1 MSDKNSKIPTIFVVL
16 GVTGDLTAKKIA
28 PALFNLFEKKMLPP
42 KFEFV
47 GVSRRDWGDAELREH
62 IRAILHVKAPHA
74 SEASIE
80 KFLKLVTYGKIRF
93 DEPGDYEVLNDKLRA
108 IDDRWGVC
116 TNKLFYLSVPPEFY
130 DGIFD
135 NLHASGLTDPC
146 SPEEGWT
153 RVVVEKP
160 FGSDEKSA
168 KELDAHLARLFK
180 EEQIYR
186 IDHYLAK
193 EMLQNIFAFRFG
205 NNLFER
211 EWGAETIEAI
221 NIKLHESIGAEDRGS
236 FYENVGALRDVGQN
250 HLLQMLALVTMERP
264 SGYTVEGGGSPQAI
278 SAARTKLLEQLIIP
292 SVRDAA
298 ANSFR
303 AQYDG
308 YQKIKGVS
316 PKSEIETYFRV
327 RGFLSSE
334 RWEGVPIAMESGKRL
349 GKPLKE
355 IEIVFRAESG
365 ARDYPKF
372 NNRIIIHLEP
382 KEGITITFIS
392 KKPGHSLA
400 VEERSLS
407 FDFREGREDGT
418 GVQYVREYEKLIL
431 DCIAGDQTLFVSSE
445 EIRAMWR
452 FTDPFI
458 EAWRRGL
465 VPLRHYAPDSA
476 AIAAE
481 AAVLMD
487 QQQRQAV
494 ARRLS
499 GSPSINRV
507 IGVYGLGKMGAGL
520 ARNMRD
526 HGWHVVV
533 ANRSLEP
540 TAALVAEGFDGA
552 RTTEELLEKISTR
565 AAGESRTAASR
576 SPRAP
581 RVVWLMITAGKS
593 VDEFL
598 FGKPGA
604 RAGNGAGGLAAQ
616 LRRGDIVIDGGNS
629 FFEDSS
635 RRAKLL
641 ARRGI
646 KFLDVGVSG
655 GPAGARNGAC
665 MMIGGDRAA
674 FAALEELFAVTCVSG
689 GYAYFGSAGAGHF
702 VKMVHNGIEY
712 GMMQSLAEGFAL
724 MKLSSKFGPFKL
736 DLARVAHLYNHGSVI
751 ESRLVGWLESG
762 LQKFGPEL
770 GGVSSSV
777 AYTGE
782 GEWTVR
788 TGKKWKMKLPAIE
801 DSFKFRVASGAA
813 SSKKS
818 KRSPGD
824 IYMGKILSALRNQF
838 GGHSI
843 EK

>member
-74 SEASIE
+74 SEASIG
-80 KFLKLVTYGKIRF
+80 KFLKLVTYGKVRF
-93 DEPGDYEVLNDKLRA
+93 DTPGDYEVLNDKLRA
-108 IDDRWGVC
+108 IDDRWGMC
-116 TNKLFYLSVPPEFY
+116 SNKLFYLSVPPEFY
-130 DGIFD
+130 DGIFE
-135 NLHASGLTDPC
+135 NLHASGLTAPC

-160 FGSDEKSA
+160 FGSDEKTA
-168 KELDAHLARLFK
+168 KELDEHLARLFR

-193 EMLQNIFAFRFG
+193 EMLQNILAFRFG

-264 SGYTVEGGGSPQAI
+264 NGYTVTDGGSAAGNSRAI
-278 SAARTKLLEQLIIP
+278 REARAKLLEQLVIP

-303 AQYDG
+303 AQYEG
-308 YQKIKGVS
+308 YRKIKGVAS
-316 PKSEIETYFRV
+316 RSDVETYFRV
-327 RGFLSSE
+327 KGFLSGE

-355 IEIVFRAESG
+355 IEVVFKG
-365 ARDYPKF
+365 GT
-372 NNRIIIHLEP
+372 NRIIIHLEP

-407 FDFREGREDGT
+407 FDFREGAPSGS
-418 GVQYVREYEKLIL
+418 VQYVAEYEKLIL
-431 DCIAGDQTLFVSSE
+431 DCIAGDQTLFISSE

-458 EAWRRGL
+458 EAWGKNL
-465 VPLRHYAPDSA
+465 VPLRRYAPDSA

-487 QQQRQAV
+487 QQRRQAA
-494 ARRLS
+494 ARRL
-499 GSPSINRV
+499 GGAPSINRV
-507 IGVYGLGKMGAGL
+507 IGLYGLGKMGAGL
-520 ARNMRD
+520 ARNMHD

-533 ANRSLEP
+533 ANRSLESVA
-540 TAALVAEGFDGA
+540 TLEAEGFDGA
-552 RTTEELLEKISTR
+552 RTTEELLEKISL
-565 AAGESRTAASR
+565 
-576 SPRAP
+576 SPSTGTSRAP
-581 RVVWLMITAGKS
+581 RVVWLMITAGKP

-598 FGKPGA
+598 FGKSGA
-604 RAGNGAGGLAAQ
+604 RGNGGLAAQ

-665 MMIGGDRAA
+665 MMIGGDRVS

-689 GYAYFGSAGAGHF
+689 GYGYFGLAGAGHF

-712 GMMQSLAEGFAL
+712 GMMQSIAEGFAL
-724 MKLSSKFGPFKL
+724 MKRAPFKL

-751 ESRLVGWLESG
+751 ESRLVGWMENAY
-762 LQKFGPEL
+762 KNFGQDL
-770 GGVSSSV
+770 KNVSSSV

-782 GEWTVR
+782 GEWTVQHR
-788 TGKKWKMKLPAIE
+788 EKVENEIA
-801 DSFKFRVASGAA
+801 
-813 SSKKS
+813 
-818 KRSPGD
+818 GD
-824 IYMGKILSALRNQF
+824 RGF
-838 GGHSI
+838 V
-843 EK
+843 

>member
-1 MSDKNSKIPTIFVVL
+1 MTKKIDQKNSRIPTVFVVL

-28 PALFNLFEKKMLPP
+28 PALFNLYEKKMLPA
-42 KFEFV
+42 KFQFV

-93 DEPGDYEVLNDKLRA
+93 DTPGDYEVLNDKLRA
-108 IDDRWGVC
+108 IDDKMGMC
-116 TNKLFYLSVPPEFY
+116 SNKLFYLSVPPEFY

-135 NLHASGLTDPC
+135 NLHKSGLAESCGPD
-146 SPEEGWT
+146 EGWT

-160 FGSDEKSA
+160 FGNDEQSA
-168 KELDAHLARLFK
+168 KELDEHLARLFN

-193 EMLQNIFAFRFG
+193 EMLQNILAFRFG

-221 NIKLHESIGAEDRGS
+221 NIKLYESIGAEDRGS

-264 SGYTVEGGGSPQAI
+264 GASPDSI
-278 SAARTKLLEQLIIP
+278 REARANLLEQLVTP

-298 ANSFR
+298 KNSFR

-308 YQKIKGVS
+308 YRSIKGVA

-327 RGFLSSE
+327 RGFLSGE
-334 RWEGVPIAMESGKRL
+334 RWEGVPVAMESGKRL
-349 GKPLKE
+349 GKPQKE
-355 IEIVFRAESG
+355 IEIVFRAEPNE
-365 ARDYPKF
+365 PKF
-372 NNRIIIHLEP
+372 KNRIIIHLEP

-392 KKPGHSLA
+392 KKPGHTLA
-400 VEERSLS
+400 FEERSLS
-407 FDFREGREDGT
+407 FDFRESERDGNSVA
-418 GVQYVREYEKLIL
+418 GHGADVQYVAEYEKLIL

-458 EAWRRGL
+458 TAWAKNL
-465 VPLRHYAPDSA
+465 VPLKRYAPDSA
-476 AIAAE
+476 AIAVE
-481 AAVLMD
+481 ATVLMD
-487 QQQRQAV
+487 QQARQSHPQVGA
-494 ARRLS
+494 A
-499 GSPSINRV
+499 SINRV
-507 IGVYGLGKMGAGL
+507 IGLYGLGKMGAGL

-526 HGWHVVV
+526 HGWRVVV
-533 ANRSLEP
+533 ANRSPEP
-540 TAALVAEGFDGA
+540 VAALEAEGFEGA
-552 RTTEELLEKISTR
+552 RTTDELLEKISPSR
-565 AAGESRTAASR
+565 AGGAAGATRAASR
-576 SPRAP
+576 SP
-581 RVVWLMITAGKS
+581 RVVWLMITAGKP

-598 FGKPGA
+598 FGK
-604 RAGNGAGGLAAQ
+604 NGLRSGSGGLAAQ

-646 KFLDVGVSG
+646 KFLDAGVSG

-665 MMIGGDRAA
+665 MMVGGDRAA
-674 FAALEELFAVTCVSG
+674 FDALEELFAVTCVSG
-689 GYAYFGSAGAGHF
+689 GYGYFGSAGAGHF

-712 GMMQSLAEGFAL
+712 GMMQSLAEGFTL
-724 MKLSSKFGPFKL
+724 MRRAPFKL

-751 ESRLVGWLESG
+751 ESRLVGWMESAY
-762 LQKFGPEL
+762 KNFGQEL
-770 GGVSSSV
+770 KNVSSSV

-801 DSFKFRVASGAA
+801 DSFKFRVASGAM

-843 EK
+843 EKK